1 MNAWLLY
8 LYDYR
13 MKGQGCF
20 RPSEQSDFQQ
30 GESIS
35 VQQEAVS
42 GRKDLGSIIIR
53 QLIHPLVI
61 QLTKIRIRHPIIIQS
76 ETSVTVSTPV
86 IYAVNHTNC
95 ADIPITCRIIR
106 RHAWVLIGKQR
117 LPATDRLFFL
127 LNGAIWVDRK
137 DQQDRHR
144 SKEKIQHHLQSG
156 KSLIWFPEATWNLSD
171 NLLMLPM
178 RWGIIECAQ
187 KSQVPIIPIA
197 LDYSP
202 DRLLCK
208 ARIGEPF
215 NPDGMSLADGIR
227 ILRDGIAELRWALWE
242 QKGIM
247 QRNLLNPTSERKAIM
262 KAVEDYPSLDLE
274 YEQSTIFHLQNV

>member
-1 MNAWLLY
+1 MN
-8 LYDYR
+8 
-13 MKGQGCF
+13 
-20 RPSEQSDFQQ
+20 
-30 GESIS
+30 
-35 VQQEAVS
+35 
-42 GRKDLGSIIIR
+42 IR

-61 QLTKIRIRHPIIIQS
+61 QLTKLRIRHRIIIQS
-76 ETSVTVSTPV
+76 ESSVTISAPV

-95 ADIPITCRIIR
+95 ADIPITCRVIR

-117 LPATDRLFFL
+117 LPATDQLFFL

-144 SKEKIQHHLQSG
+144 SKEKIQNHLQSG

-187 KSQVPIIPIA
+187 KSHVPIIPIA
-197 LDYSP
+197 LDYTA
-202 DRLLCK
+202 DRLHCT
-208 ARIGEPF
+208 ARIGKPF

-227 ILRDGIAELRWALWE
+227 ILRDRMAELRWALWE
-242 QKGIM
+242 QKDIM
-247 QRNLLNPTSERKAIM
+247 QRNLLNPIAERKIIM
-262 KAVEDYPSLDLE
+262 KAVEEYPSFDLE
-274 YEQSTIFHLQNV
+274 YEQSIIFYPPRI